1 MLRLVSCS
9 HKVFRSM
16 ARYLEKVWGSSV
28 FALCLLVLVN
38 QLPVHVEGAKCTAR
52 FKLELEYVN
61 SSFTDAQ
68 CQDGS
73 TPGFYIGG
81 FDPLNI
87 QNKSFIIWLGDTQV
101 CSDNTTCDKICDG
114 TGRAGGPGVCE
125 DAGVSTDNVFGSTSD
140 VEDVEEIGI
149 DTARCLY
156 SRVVCT
162 SDWWNDFEEVTP
174 GSVLCQDLTF
184 YADYIRVY
192 APACSLDYWLGQ
204 GDTTDPTSS
213 RFHGADNFRAI
224 IKTLIFKYGLGFA
237 AQIVIGGTR
246 GAGLGAIHLQ
256 DVAESILN
264 NNNDVPGDPTQN
276 ASIDRQLLSVVD
288 SSWFLNFEE
297 FAPSD
302 AEKNSADGVFSI
314 ENHFRVNTSNWI
326 GNAELIPS
334 CRAKWIG
341 TNQLYKCLFLSE
353 LLSNHLAATT
363 RRVMVMQSQYD
374 VVQLFELGLT
384 DTDAINEFGDDTSF
398 AQGSIGYVE
407 NFGLAV
413 RQSLQTSA
421 DLLAS
426 NNIFFYSTVCAQHGY
441 IVPTQLHSLD
451 PRVEPIGDAGSI
463 QFQRN
468 EEVWENINSE
478 SVVLFTALQ
487 TFISTNG
494 TEMVTG
500 EPARKFLGDTCGK
513 FLCNSAC
520 ATEILPFQVSSIL
533 GPCLDQ
539 VILVYA
545 IVTILIFLIAYCTA
559 YYQLRAWKKVTAS
572 YWKRINIIENLELMK
587 FDQDFQESL
596 KGELLKGASAQLKKM
611 QYENK
616 RTVAEVEEQLIIE
629 SNTGEYREVHLMV
642 EDLSYSAPPR
652 HTSWFSFARKKKF
665 FQVLDNISIGYDPG
679 KVHALMGPSG
689 SGKSTLLDI
698 LSLTRATGKMKGTH
712 YINGVPSHTQ
722 DGKFIT
728 EWFKH
733 NSSYVSQ
740 TDVLFPHLT
749 VREHLEHAAW
759 LMLPEYMP
767 EDAKLRRVWQFLRLL
782 DLSSSANVLCGDG
795 GVTVQGGLSG
805 GQRRRVTVATAL
817 LRNPCVLFLDE
828 PTSGL
833 DSYSALSLV
842 ERMHN
847 LAEKTSVNV
856 MMTIHQ
862 PRKEIFKFIDD
873 VTILVRGRICYFGP
887 TANSIDFFNL
897 PRATA
902 NIGND
907 IIDKLKDITDD
918 DLQQLINQYESSPE
932 GQLNQ
937 KLMQAEKTT
946 LTPDVAEQLREVL
959 VFNSLAEGRW
969 SWTAGKSDS
978 SKVP

>member
-1 MLRLVSCS
+1 MVQPSSWARFALV
-9 HKVFRSM
+9 
-16 ARYLEKVWGSSV
+16 LLGV
-28 FALCLLVLVN
+28 FAFGVDG
-38 QLPVHVEGAKCTAR
+38 QQCTAR
-52 FKLELEYVN
+52 FKLELEYLN

-73 TPGFYIGG
+73 TPGFYLGG

-87 QNKSFIIWLGDTQV
+87 VNKSFIIWLGDTQV
-101 CSDNTTCDKICDG
+101 CSDDTTCNKICDG

-140 VEDVEEIGI
+140 VEDVEEISV

-174 GSVLCQDLTF
+174 GSVLCEDLAF
-184 YADYIRVY
+184 YANYIRVY
-192 APACSLDYWLGQ
+192 APACSLDYWLGT
-204 GDTTDPTSS
+204 GDSTNPGSP
-213 RFHGADNFRAI
+213 RFRGANNFRAI
-224 IKTLIFKYGLGFA
+224 IKTLIHKYGLGFA
-237 AQIVIGGTR
+237 PQVILGGTR

-256 DVAESILN
+256 AVAESILN
-264 NNNDVPGDPTQN
+264 FNDEVPGDEAQN
-276 ASIDRQLLSVVD
+276 ASIDRQLLSIVD

-302 AEKNSADGVFSI
+302 TEKNSADGVFNI
-314 ENHFRVNTSNWI
+314 ENHFRVNTTNWI
-326 GNAELIPS
+326 DDSEVISS
-334 CRAKWIG
+334 CKAKWLPSS
-341 TNQLYKCLFLSE
+341 QVYKCLFLSE
-353 LLSNHLAATT
+353 VLPNHIAGTS

-384 DTDAINEFGDDTSF
+384 DTDAVNEFGDDSSF

-407 NFGLAV
+407 NFGQAV
-413 RQSLQTSA
+413 RQSLQSSSDLMTS
-421 DLLAS
+421 D
-426 NNIFFYSTVCAQHGY
+426 NVFFYSTVCAQHGY

-451 PRVEPIGDAGSI
+451 PRIEAIGDAGSI

-478 SVVLFTALQ
+478 SVILSSAIQ
-487 TFISTNG
+487 TFIATNG
-494 TEMVTG
+494 TEMVAS
-500 EPARKFLGDTCGK
+500 EPSRKFLGDNCGR

-520 ATEILPFQVSSIL
+520 ATQIIPFQVASIL
-533 GPCLDQ
+533 DPCLDQ

-545 IVTILIFLIAYCTA
+545 IVTIMIYLVAYCFA
-559 YYQLRAWKKVTAS
+559 YKQLRNWKKVTAL
-572 YWKRINIIENLELMK
+572 YWKQINIIENLERLK
-587 FDQDFQESL
+587 HDEGFQESL
-596 KGELLKGASAQLKKM
+596 REQLKRGASQQLKNM
-611 QYENK
+611 QRENK
-616 RTVAEVEEQLIIE
+616 RTIKEVEEQLIIE

-642 EDLSYSAPPR
+642 ENLSYSSPPR
-652 HTSWFSFARKKKF
+652 HTSSLNVCKKKEF
-665 FQVLDNISIGYDPG
+665 FKVLTDVSIGYDPG

-698 LSLTRATGKMKGTH
+698 LSLTRSTGKMSGTH
-712 YINGVPSHTQ
+712 YINGVPSHTK

-740 TDVLFPHLT
+740 TDVLFPQLT

-767 EDAKLRRVWQFLRLL
+767 DTAKLRRVWQFMRLL
-782 DLSSSANVLCGDG
+782 NLSNAAGTLCGDG

-805 GQRRRVTVATAL
+805 GQRRLVSVATAL
-817 LRNPCVLFLDE
+817 LRNPCVIFLDE

-833 DSYSALSLV
+833 DSYNALSLV

-847 LAEKTSVNV
+847 LATKTSVNV

-862 PRKEIFKFIDD
+862 PRKEIFRFIDD

-887 TANSIDFFNL
+887 TASSIDFFNL
-897 PRATA
+897 DRATA

-907 IIDKLKDITDD
+907 IIDQLKDIKDD
-918 DLQQLINQYESSPE
+918 ALEKLVDRYESSQE
-932 GQLNQ
+932 GRLNRTI
-937 KLMQAEKTT
+937 MESEKTT
-946 LTPDVAEQLREVL
+946 LRPDVAEQLREVL

-969 SWTAGKSDS
+969 SWTAGKP
-978 SKVP
+978 VVLNCC